1 MTHLGLVRACFLTPP
16 DLAHASTHSARGS
29 AEVVSGVIL
38 AAGLSRR
45 MGVPKQL
52 LPYQGTTMLGHIL
65 AMCRDSA
72 LTQTVLVT
80 TQKVADRLGA
90 SELDGVDL
98 VINPCPEEGQ
108 SSSLQ
113 IGLAHVSPGSL
124 GALVLMCDQPGI
136 GTAVINR
143 LVEDFTKTPSGVLV
157 PLYHGERATPV
168 LLARTFW
175 PHLETLTGDIG
186 ARAVV
191 ADHPGSLRHVEIGH
205 LGSLKDIDTPE
216 QYEALLEETHG

>member
-16 DLAHASTHSARGS
+16 DPAHASTHSAWDS
-29 AEVVSGVIL
+29 DKVVSGVVL
-38 AAGLSRR
+38 AAGMSRR

-52 LPYQGTTMLGHIL
+52 LPYQGTTLLGHIL
-65 AMCRDSA
+65 AECRDSA

-80 TQKVADRLGA
+80 TRNVADQLGA
-90 SELDGVDL
+90 TELNGVDL
-98 VINPCPEEGQ
+98 LINPYPEEGQ
-108 SSSLQ
+108 SSSLKL
-113 IGLAHVSPGSL
+113 GLAHVSPGSL

-136 GTAVINR
+136 SASVINR
-143 LVEDFTKTPSGVLV
+143 LVEGFTKTPSGVLV
-157 PLYHGERATPV
+157 PLYHRQRGTPV

-175 PHLETLTGDIG
+175 PHLETLTGDTG

-191 ADHPGSLRHVEIGH
+191 ADHPGSVRHVEVGH

>member
-1 MTHLGLVRACFLTPP
+1 M
-16 DLAHASTHSARGS
+16 
-29 AEVVSGVIL
+29 VSGVIL

-65 AMCRDSA
+65 GVCRDSA

-80 TQKVADRLGA
+80 TRNVADRLGA
-90 SELDGVDL
+90 TELDGVE
-98 VINPCPEEGQ
+98 VVVNPYPGEGQ
-108 SSSLQ
+108 SFSLKL
-113 IGLAHVSPGSL
+113 GLAHISPDSL

-136 GTAVINR
+136 SASVINR
-143 LVEDFTKTPSGVLV
+143 LVEEFTTGPSGVLV
-157 PLYHGERATPV
+157 PLYHEERGTPV

-175 PHLETLTGDIG
+175 PHLEALTGDIG
-186 ARAVV
+186 ARDVV
-191 ADHPGSLRHVEIGH
+191 ADHPGSVRHVEVGH

-216 QYEALLEETHG
+216 QYEALLEEKHG